1 MMVDWRPAP
10 QAAWCRR
17 PPSRKLAGIVSPPP
31 LAVSVMPLETR
42 RETLLAVATG
52 AERFGFDAFFL
63 PETWAFDTLVVL
75 AEAAVRTERVRLGT
89 GIVSVWGRSAG
100 TLAMAA
106 AALADL
112 SGGRF
117 TLGLGASTPQLAE
130 GLHDVPYATPLARVR
145 RVLTQVR
152 ALLRGDRI
160 PLVAVPAARALKLNV
175 PPVGTLPVYL
185 AALGDDSVRLAG
197 ELADGWMPFLY
208 PHSRLRDGLGI
219 LAEGARRAGTPGPVL
234 ALCPSVPAVV
244 AETAEKARE
253 GAAWFV
259 AFYLT
264 TMGPLYRASL
274 VRQGFGREVEAV
286 LAANTPRAK
295 GVVPAQA
302 ERLLDELTIY
312 GTPAEA
318 RQRLG
323 AWYAA
328 GADMPILLL
337 PPSLSAEDLEFSLA
351 ALSPTPADGP
361 GRPLA

>member
-1 MMVDWRPAP
+1 
-10 QAAWCRR
+10 
-17 PPSRKLAGIVSPPP
+17 
-31 LAVSVMPLETR
+31 MPLETR
-42 RETLLAVATG
+42 RETMLAVATG

-63 PETWAFDTLVVL
+63 PETWAFDTLVAL

-117 TLGLGASTPQLAE
+117 TLGLGASTPQLVE
-130 GLHDVPYATPLARVR
+130 GLHDVPYAAPLARMR

-152 ALLRGDRI
+152 ALLRGERI
-160 PLVAVPAARALKLNV
+160 PLAGAPAARPLKLNL
-175 PPVGTLPVYL
+175 PPVGDLPIYL

-208 PHSRLRDGLGI
+208 PHSRLRDGLGV
-219 LAEGARRAGTPGPVL
+219 LAEGARRAGQEERAL

-244 AETAEKARE
+244 AETADTARE

-264 TMGPLYRASL
+264 TMGPLYRGSL

-286 LAANTPRAK
+286 LAANTPRVK
-295 GVVPAQA
+295 GVVPAEA
-302 ERLLDELTIY
+302 ERLLEELVVY

-318 RQRLG
+318 RQRLA

-337 PPSLSAEDLEFSLA
+337 PPSLGAEDLEFTLA
-351 ALSPTPADGP
+351 ALRP
-361 GRPLA
+361 GRAGGAR

>member
-1 MMVDWRPAP
+1 MMVEQPPLP
-10 QAAWCRR
+10 QAAWWRG
-17 PPSRKLAGIVSPPP
+17 PASRKLAGTVNAPP

-42 RETLLAVATG
+42 RETLLAVAGG

-63 PETWAFDTLVVL
+63 PETWAYDTLVVL
-75 AEAAVRTERVRLGT
+75 AEAAVRTSRVRLGT

-130 GLHDVPYATPLARVR
+130 GLHDVPYAAPLARMR

-160 PLVAVPAARALKLNV
+160 PLAAAPRARALKLNV
-175 PPVGTLPVYL
+175 PSVGPLPLYL
-185 AALGDDSVRLAG
+185 AALGDDSIRLAG
-197 ELADGWMPFLY
+197 ELADGWLPFLY
-208 PHSRLRDGLGI
+208 PHSRLRDGLGV
-219 LAEGARRAGTPGPVL
+219 LAEGAQRAGERGRTI

-295 GVVPAQA
+295 GVVPAEA
-302 ERLLDELTIY
+302 ERLLDELVVF

-318 RQRLG
+318 RQRLA

-337 PPSLSAEDLEFSLA
+337 PPSLGADDLDYALA
-351 ALSPTPADGP
+351 ALRP
-361 GRPLA
+361 GLA